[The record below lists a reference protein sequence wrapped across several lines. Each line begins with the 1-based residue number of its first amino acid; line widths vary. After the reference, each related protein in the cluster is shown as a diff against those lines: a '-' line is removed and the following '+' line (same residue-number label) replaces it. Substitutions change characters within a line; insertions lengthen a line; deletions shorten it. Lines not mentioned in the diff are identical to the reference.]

1 MLIYLLLW
9 WHAQSTRYNY
19 SSDEK
24 FGLIEVLAMIKSL
37 QVLMLRM
44 EAVFMDAIRRSI
56 YAQLQDFVQVTI
68 TYLRTG
74 NCHLSAEM
82 YLWLLV
88 NYWPGHIVCRAASMH
103 LLGVCPFVSLSE
115 PGPQPQTLLSWP
127 AGDIDRLLHSIHQH
141 SVCGAVWDTHCP
153 HCKDILTVWMYWR
166 TRTSGGIGNCCCEK
180 AKNKATVVH
189 LCYC

>member
-103 LLGVCPFVSLSE
+103 LLGVCSFVCLSV
-115 PGPQPQTLLSWP
+115 PAWATTANFAILA
-127 AGDIDRLLHSIHQH
+127 AGDIDRLLHS
-141 SVCGAVWDTHCP
+141 VCGSVWDTHCL
-153 HCKDILTVWMYWR
+153 HCKDMLTVWMYWR
-166 TRTSGGIGNCCCEK
+166 MRTKWWHWQLLLRES
-180 AKNKATVVH
+180 
-189 LCYC
+189 